1 MKINLLD
8 VYPDVPYR
16 ISKDQNGSYGTANN
30 YGYGKSFISKILRKI
45 VKNSIDF
52 PPHYFVQVAGELKSS
67 GHHVSYTK
75 KVNDEDYDLY
85 IFASSIVC
93 HETEIKNIINLV
105 KQGQIVLVV
114 GPFATNNPDPY
125 VKAGAKVIK
134 GEPEMFFH
142 KLNKEID
149 FFKSLPNI
157 TDNFPT
163 VPLDELSFPGWDII
177 FKEYTPK
184 MNFIGAGPAI
194 NIYASKGCPYSC
206 FYYCV
211 YPLQQGRKLRLKSPK
226 KVFDEMLYF
235 NNTLKVNNFIFRDP
249 VFSINREHTVEFCNI
264 IIESKKNFNLCIETH
279 LKNIDNELAA
289 LLRKAGVKLVYVGI
303 ESIDDDVKKNA
314 NRISETSENQISKIS
329 YLEKMGIKVK
339 SMYIVGLPSD
349 TKKTYQK
356 TFKYAQK
363 INSTYAQ
370 FNVFTPYPG
379 TPVFNEYK
387 NKISAKTYEE
397 FTQCKLVFNHD
408 NLTSDDIAS
417 MLDDSY
423 KNYYSNP
430 KWIFKY
436 ISFKLKFL
444 TSSF

>member
-8 VYPDVPYR
+8 VYPNAPYR
-16 ISKDQNGSYGTANN
+16 ISKDQNGAYGTANN
-30 YGYGKSFISKILRKI
+30 YGYGKSFISKLLRLV

-52 PPHYFVQVAGELKSS
+52 PPHYFVQVAGELTSS
-67 GHHVSYTK
+67 GHEVSYTK
-75 KVNDEDYDLY
+75 KLNDINYDLY
-85 IFASSIVC
+85 VLSSSIVC
-93 HETEIKNIINLV
+93 HETEIENIIKLI
-105 KQGQIVLVV
+105 KKGQTVIVT
-114 GPFATNNPDPY
+114 GPFATNNPEPY
-125 VKAGAKVIK
+125 IKAGAKVIK

-142 KLNKEID
+142 EFNKEID
-149 FFKSLPNI
+149 FVKKLPNLI
-157 TDNFPT
+157 INFPS
-163 VPLDELSFPGWDII
+163 VPLDELSFPGWEVI
-177 FKEYTPK
+177 FKEYVPK
-184 MNFIGAGPAI
+184 MKFIGNGPAI

-211 YPLQQGRKLRLKSPK
+211 YPLQQGRKLRLKSPQR
-226 KVFDEMLYF
+226 VLDEMVFFYK
-235 NNTLKVNNFIFRDP
+235 TLKVKNFIFRDP
-249 VFSINREHTVEFCNI
+249 VFSINRKHTVEVCDK
-264 IIESKKNFNLCIETH
+264 IIESKNKFNLCIETH

-289 LLRKAGVKLVYVGI
+289 LLKKAGVKLIYVGI

-314 NRISETSENQISKIS
+314 NRISETSENQILKIK

-339 SMYIVGLPSD
+339 SMYIVGLPTD
-349 TKKTYQK
+349 TKLTYQK
-356 TFKYAQK
+356 TFDYAQQ

-408 NLTSDDIAS
+408 NLSPEDITS
-417 MLDDSY
+417 MLDSSY
-423 KNYYSNP
+423 KDYYSNP

-436 ISFKLKFL
+436 LLSKFKF
-444 TSSF
+444 F